1 MKKILFLL
9 IAGFLFTT
17 ACQENMPVIP
27 CLSCDGGDG
36 PDLNPEDKKVIIE
49 EFTGVRCVNCPAG
62 SAEIQNLL
70 NFYGEQLIAIS
81 IHAGFYA
88 NPYPESQFD
97 LSTQEGSNLENFL
110 GLPVGYPT
118 SVIDRKLFQGEPDLQ
133 LEGTTSWGGY
143 IAQQLEEDAKITL
156 DIVNNWDPGTRK
168 LTIDISGGAIEA
180 VDEEVRLSI
189 MLVESGIK
197 DTQLTPSGKQND
209 YSHKHVLRGMATA
222 YDGDVI
228 AASGMAVGDLISEQY
243 IYDIPEDWSAG
254 DCVVVAF
261 VHNGTTNKEI
271 IQADEKHFSQ

>member
-1 MKKILFLL
+1 MKKILLLL

-36 PDLNPEDKKVIIE
+36 PDLNPEDRKVIIE

-70 NFYGEQLIAIS
+70 SFYGDRLIAIS

-88 NPYPESQFD
+88 NPYPESQYD
-97 LSTQEGSNLENFL
+97 LSTTEGSSLENFL

-143 IAQQLEEDAKITL
+143 IAQELEEDAKITL
-156 DIVNNWDPGTRK
+156 NIENNWNSGTRK
-168 LTIDISGGAIEA
+168 LSIGISGGAIEA
-180 VDEEVRLSI
+180 VSEEVRLSI
-189 MLVESGIK
+189 MIVESGIK
-197 DTQLTPSGKQND
+197 DTQLTPSGKQQD
-209 YSHKHVLRGMATA
+209 YSHKHVLRGMPTA
-222 YDGDVI
+222 FDGDVI
-228 AASGMAVGDLISEQY
+228 ANAMAVGDLIDESY
-243 IYDIPEDWSAG
+243 TYDIPDEWDA
-254 DCVVVAF
+254 DNCVVVAF

-271 IQADEKHFSQ
+271 IQADEKHFTE